1 MVDEGYWVE
10 SGRTR
15 VFEVGL
21 VSEYRV
27 VFCSKY
33 HYCRGCSRRTN
44 NARTTEEGDAGM
56 QARGEGDVER
66 RCLELGE
73 SSRAWKAN
81 ADVQGMGH
89 EHGMAQAKL
98 LEIKPCFG
106 RPP

>member
-1 MVDEGYWVE
+1 
-10 SGRTR
+10 
-15 VFEVGL
+15 
-21 VSEYRV
+21 
-27 VFCSKY
+27 
-33 HYCRGCSRRTN
+33 
-44 NARTTEEGDAGM
+44 M